1 MCPQVQRQ
9 WYRKR
14 ILQTGWLKIGPKT
27 RPHFGW
33 NRCAQN
39 RCGVPMHQARGL
51 EKHLPNK
58 LVEDVARRA
67 SLTDPPLEETDLFRS
82 SVCFQVQRQGSRKRM
97 LQTGWLKRGPK
108 TRPHFGWNRCV
119 QNRCRLPVH
128 QTRGHEK
135 HLPNQ
140 LAENAAPGTSLTDPP
155 FEDPGFVK
163 TGFCPQGIWK
173 EPLRTRS
180 GT

>member
-1 MCPQVQRQ
+1 MTHVRPPLGMEQVSTEPMCASNASS
-9 WYRKR
+9 K
-14 ILQTGWLKIGPKT
+14 
-27 RPHFGW
+27 
-33 NRCAQN
+33 
-39 RCGVPMHQARGL
+39 VPR
-51 EKHLPNK
+51 KHLPNQ
-58 LVEDVARRA
+58 LAEDVARRA
-67 SLTDPPLEETDLFRS
+67 SPTDPPLEETDLFRS
-82 SVCFQVQRQGSRKRM
+82 SVCFQVQRQGSRKRI

-155 FEDPGFVK
+155 FEDSGFVK
-163 TGFCPQGIWK
+163 TDFCPQGIWK

>member
-82 SVCFQVQRQGSRKRM
+82 SVCFQVQRQGSRKRI
-97 LQTGWLKRGPK
+97 LQTGWLKRVPRPGPTLDGTGVHRTDVCFQCIQQGSKK
-108 TRPHFGWNRCV
+108 TPSQPVGRRCCPKSFPNR
-119 QNRCRLPVH
+119 
-128 QTRGHEK
+128 
-135 HLPNQ
+135 
-140 LAENAAPGTSLTDPP
+140 PP
-155 FEDPGFVK
+155 FG
-163 TGFCPQGIWK
+163 
-173 EPLRTRS
+173 RNRS
-180 GT
+180 V